1 MNTTQHISLYYKLTE
16 LIIKMENFDENLV
29 EESVEKILNKKFKDV
44 EIIDG
49 EDCNV
54 LRREF
59 LNR

>member
-1 MNTTQHISLYYKLTE
+1 MNTTQHISFYYKLTE

-29 EESVEKILNKKFKDV
+29 EESVEKFLNEKFKDV

-59 LNR
+59 VNR